1 MSREGRQTRRIA
13 RKAKWLVKE
22 EKRQAKARA
31 ESAAVWATKR
41 EMDIR
46 EGREPDPEPTLPDP
60 TLY

>member
-1 MSREGRQTRRIA
+1 MSRESRQARRIA

-31 ESAAVWATKR
+31 VSAAVRAVKR

-46 EGREPDPEPTLPDP
+46 AGREPDPELKGPD
-60 TLY
+60 TARY